1 MKMFII
7 NTGANVS
14 LALPEG
20 TVKQVSSSVALLM
33 QTLVDASNVMPKKMR
48 GIGYAR

>member
-33 QTLVDASNVMPKKMR
+33 
-48 GIGYAR
+48 